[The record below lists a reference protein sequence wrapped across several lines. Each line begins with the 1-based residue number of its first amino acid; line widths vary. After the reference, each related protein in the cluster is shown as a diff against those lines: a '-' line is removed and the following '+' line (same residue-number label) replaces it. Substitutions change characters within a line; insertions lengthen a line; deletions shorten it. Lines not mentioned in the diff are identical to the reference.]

1 MGIKLISNDTVA
13 PWNSKVVPPVTR
25 GLEAWFT
32 FDTDAAR
39 AYFNRA
45 IGKAD
50 AQIVGTPVALSTHM
64 RFKGAV
70 NFLQT
75 QIADT
80 DEVTILVV
88 GKCAVAPSSAAD
100 SVLFAGAYKGA
111 SVTSGIVGDASGG
124 NLFVSNSTSVS
135 ATAARTDGAG
145 NAVSTTHAVVGTPV
159 TSWALRGMRAKTGEV
174 TKIFDLTA
182 NVSNSGSSIL
192 KRALTGNRL
201 RIGGAT
207 EGFLGESDISAVAI
221 YSAALTDDEI
231 AQVAATMRRRMARLG
246 ITV

>member
-1 MGIKLISNDTVA
+1 MGLKLISNDTVA

-50 AQIVGTPVALSTHM
+50 AQVVGSPVAFPTHM
-64 RFKGAV
+64 RFKGGV

-75 QIADT
+75 QIQDS

-88 GKCAVAPSSAAD
+88 GKSAVAPSSSAN
-100 SVLFAGAYKGA
+100 SVLLVGGYKGT
-111 SVTSGIVGDASGG
+111 SVTPGITGEASGG
-124 NLFVSNSTSVS
+124 NLFISNPTSVS
-135 ATAARTDGAG
+135 ATAVRTDGAG
-145 NAVSTTHAVVGTPV
+145 NAVSTTVAVIGTPV
-159 TSWALRGMRAKTGEV
+159 TSWALRGMRAKTGEA
-174 TKIFDLTA
+174 TKVFDLTA
-182 NVSNSGSSIL
+182 NVSKFGSSL
-192 KRALTGNRL
+192 LERALTGNRL

-207 EGFLGESDISAVAI
+207 EGFLGESDISAVAV
-221 YSAALTDDEI
+221 YSLALTDDEI
-231 AQVAATMRRRMARLG
+231 AMVAGTMRRRMSRLG
-246 ITV
+246 VTV